1 MRAGVFMTD
10 IFRFSRLAACTV
22 AFIGVLALVS
32 SPARADRCDDLAKD
46 LASRIDNMK
55 VGATRGGIIYM
66 QHPLAASVSLGCQ
79 SRNKLAE
86 FYASSP
92 QRKPTPAFVDMVA
105 TASAVVFTIPKD
117 DAVRGANRCLG
128 RLGFIRGNDIQT
140 RYRKL
145 DVHCAR
151 SSNSTSIT
159 ISREKDD

>member
-1 MRAGVFMTD
+1 MNFKSITFLV
-10 IFRFSRLAACTV
+10 V
-22 AFIGVLALVS
+22 AFACIALA
-32 SPARADRCDDLAKD
+32 SPAKADRCDDLAKE

-55 VGATRGGIIYM
+55 VGATRGGIIYL
-66 QHPLAASVSLGCQ
+66 QHPLVTTASLGCQ

-86 FYASSP
+86 FYAASP
-92 QRKPTPAFVDMVA
+92 QRKPTPAFIDLVA

-117 DAVRGANRCLG
+117 DALNGTRRCLG

-151 SSNSTSIT
+151 TSTGANVT
-159 ISREKDD
+159 ISREKDE

>member
-1 MRAGVFMTD
+1 MTKRLPHLA
-10 IFRFSRLAACTV
+10 FCAALLGTLGFSVT
-22 AFIGVLALVS
+22 
-32 SPARADRCDDLAKD
+32 PARADRCDDLARD

-66 QHPLAASVSLGCQ
+66 QHPLASTASLGCS

-86 FYASSP
+86 FYAASSA
-92 QRKPTPAFVDMVA
+92 RKPPQAFIEMVA

-117 DAVRGANRCLG
+117 DALNGAKRCLG

-151 SSNSTSIT
+151 TSDGANIT
-159 ISREKDD
+159 ISREKDE